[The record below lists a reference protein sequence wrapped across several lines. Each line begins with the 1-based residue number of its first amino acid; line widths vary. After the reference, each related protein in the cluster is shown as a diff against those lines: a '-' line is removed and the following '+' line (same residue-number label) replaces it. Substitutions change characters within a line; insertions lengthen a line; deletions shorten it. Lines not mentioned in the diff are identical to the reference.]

1 MLYRGVVERSLSEYQ
16 SSSSRFLSS
25 FDMQVQCFIEQQAF
39 ILSSWLG
46 RRDLPLRP
54 SVITGLH
61 VTAVFKMGT
70 TTVLGLAG
78 DMMMN
83 PIRDDPKT
91 LASIR
96 EAIPKRQVFS
106 KRRFRVRFYVN
117 SSLDIS

>member
-1 MLYRGVVERSLSEYQ
+1 MLYRGVVEQSLSEYH

-25 FDMQVQCFIEQQAF
+25 FDMQVQSFIEQQAF
-39 ILSSWLG
+39 VLSSWLG
-46 RRDLPLRP
+46 RKEVATATGSCYGVTRELYLKGGLP
-54 SVITGLH
+54 H
-61 VTAVFKMGT
+61 
-70 TTVLGLAG
+70 VLGLAR

-96 EAIPKRQVFS
+96 EAIPKRQIFS